1 MNAAPDLVLASGSP
15 RRRELLAEAGYAF
28 RVESP
33 EVEENEDTRLP
44 VRRLTSENAALK
56 ASAVA
61 DRSPGSVVLAADT
74 LVLLGDRV
82 LTKPLDLAEADE
94 MLAALAGRAH
104 EVYTAVALRQAAT
117 GRSLDFTVTTRVR
130 FKPLTPKQ
138 RAAYHAL
145 VDPLDKAG
153 AYAAQEHRDRIIEDI
168 GGSFSNVVGL
178 PMDEV
183 AAALR
188 DGFGITPVRAAR

>member
-153 AYAAQEHRDRIIEDI
+153 AYAAQEHRDRIIEDF

>member
-1 MNAAPDLVLASGSP
+1 MSAAPDLVLASGSP

>member
-1 MNAAPDLVLASGSP
+1 MSVVPGLVLASGSP
-15 RRRELLAEAGYAF
+15 RRRELLAEAGYIF
-28 RVESP
+28 RVEAP

-61 DRSPGSVVLAADT
+61 TRSPASVVLAADT

-82 LTKPLDLAEADE
+82 LSKPLDRIEADE
-94 MLAALAGRAH
+94 MLAALAGRVH

-130 FKPLTPKQ
+130 FKTLTPEQ
-138 RAAYHAL
+138 RAAYHSL

-153 AYAAQEHRDRIIEDI
+153 AYAAQEHRDRIIEGI
-168 GGSFSNVVGL
+168 EGSLSNVVGL

-183 AAALR
+183 ADALR
-188 DGFGITPVRAAR
+188 DGFGITPDPAAR